1 MFIFCYSVSDITVTV
16 QNSFGSRMT
25 ASTWSNRTI
34 EQDNTTSTVSS
45 LSATRTS
52 SSLNV
57 FWNAP
62 NNVCGSL
69 IGYSVYVNSM
79 KVQMLC
85 LNCGTHH
92 LCIQIS
98 SVSCNV
104 IAKVN
109 FIYIGESDTPIYL
122 CRNV

>member
-16 QNSFGSRMT
+16 RNSFGSRVT

-57 FWNAP
+57 FWNVP
-62 NNVCGSL
+62 INNVCGSL
-69 IGYSVYVNSM
+69 TGYSVYVNSR
-79 KVQMLC
+79 KVLMLC
-85 LNCGTHH
+85 LNCAIHH
-92 LCIQIS
+92 LCIQIGGNLRS
-98 SVSCNV
+98 LVFRV
-104 IAKVN
+104 MV
-109 FIYIGESDTPIYL
+109 
-122 CRNV
+122 